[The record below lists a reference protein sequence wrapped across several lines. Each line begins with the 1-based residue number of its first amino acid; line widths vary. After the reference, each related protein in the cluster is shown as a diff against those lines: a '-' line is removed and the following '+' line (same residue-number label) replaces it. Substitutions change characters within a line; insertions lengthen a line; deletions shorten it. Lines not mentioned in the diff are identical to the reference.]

1 MTTQADT
8 PPIASNPST
17 PLGVDPVATPAVTA
31 PVAKEP
37 TATEPPAS
45 VPRGKQLTQ
54 EEYDALQLKAR
65 NYELI
70 EADPELA
77 PKILDHFRAKTGR
90 IGQRTTENTNPAVNN
105 QMSNEVEERMVAM
118 AKRQAQLEID
128 LFKQRNPDMDNYRQ
142 DMVRLINKYPGMELE
157 DAYRFSKGAQSQP
170 EQKPVQ
176 AKPVTPTTETN
187 QSSGETET
195 DSIDVSEYEKRINDP
210 KATPHMDDVIAAAWA
225 AAKQKVGQ

>member
-1 MTTQADT
+1 MTIQTDT
-8 PPIASNPST
+8 PRTET
-17 PLGVDPVATPAVTA
+17 PLGVDPVTP
-31 PVAKEP
+31 PVATTPVVTEP
-37 TATEPPAS
+37 KAVEPPAS
-45 VPRGKQLTQ
+45 VPRGKTLTQ

-90 IGQRTTENTNPAVNN
+90 IGQKPEQTNTPVVNN
-105 QMSNEVEERMVAM
+105 KMTSEVEEQLTNM
-118 AKRQAQLEID
+118 AKRQAQLEIQ
-128 LFKQRNPDMDNYRQ
+128 LFQQKHPDMEQYRQ
-142 DMVRLINKYPGMELE
+142 DMARLINKYPGMDLE

-176 AKPVTPTTETN
+176 AKPASPTTETN
-187 QSSGETET
+187 QTSGETET

-225 AAKQKVGQ
+225 AAKQKVGS